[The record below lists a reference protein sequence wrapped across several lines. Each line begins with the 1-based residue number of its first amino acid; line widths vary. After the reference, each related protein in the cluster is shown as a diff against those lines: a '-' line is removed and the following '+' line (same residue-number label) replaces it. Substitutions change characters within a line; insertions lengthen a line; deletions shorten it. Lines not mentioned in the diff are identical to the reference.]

1 MKQCGWGAAVI
12 TAVLLMQAG
21 CQRGPA
27 VGTDPQ
33 QAQGDG
39 GNAGPATAG
48 GNAGGTTAGKKR
60 SIRFVFKVSGLSY
73 GAACER
79 GMNEAAQKLGI
90 DAKFLAPDTADA
102 LKQNNMI
109 ENQVTAGADAVVI
122 SPNDAE
128 AVKRVIADGSKR
140 DVKMFT
146 WDSDAPNSERI
157 FYVAAADDV
166 QIGVDIA
173 DALAKSIGGKGKVAI
188 MSGGRAAYN
197 LNQHVVGIQ
206 QGLKKYPGITVVN
219 PILYNDDDKTKAIS
233 QATTIL
239 QQHPD
244 LAGFACAN
252 SPSPPGAAQ
261 ALIKTGRAG
270 KVKVWGLSLPSENQ
284 EFIKND
290 VVTGL
295 MLWDPAKLTGL
306 TTILV
311 NDYLDGKPPKDGT
324 DYPGYGR
331 ISVKGPVVLMPGVT
345 ITKQNIDQFDF

>member
-1 MKQCGWGAAVI
+1 MKNCGWGAAVL
-12 TAVLLMQAG
+12 AAALLVQAG

-27 VGTDPQ
+27 GGPGD
-33 QAQGDG
+33 QAQVNPASNAPAGD
-39 GNAGPATAG
+39 PADGTA
-48 GNAGGTTAGKKR
+48 AGKQR

-79 GMNEAAQKLGI
+79 GMKEAADKLGI

-128 AVKRVIADGSKR
+128 AVKRVIADGIQKGT
-140 DVKMFT
+140 KMFT
-146 WDSDAPNSERI
+146 WDSDAPDSQRI

-173 DALAKSIGGKGKVAI
+173 EALAKSIGGKGKVAI
-188 MSGGRAAYN
+188 MSGGRTAHN
-197 LNQHVVGIQ
+197 LNQHVKGIQ
-206 QGLKKYPGITVVN
+206 QGLAKYPGITVVE

-244 LAGFACAN
+244 LDGFACAN

-270 KVKVWGLSLPSENQ
+270 QVKVWGLSLPSENR
-284 EFIKND
+284 EFLKND

-311 NDYLDGKPPKDGT
+311 NDYLDGKMPQDGAE
-324 DYPGYGR
+324 YPGYGR

-345 ITKQNIDQFDF
+345 ITKENVDQFDF